1 MSSAPIMEESA
12 TPQEGLRARALRGGA
27 FIVIRQ
33 GVGMVL
39 SLATVLFV
47 TRVIG
52 PREYGFF
59 AAAFGITSFLYSLGT
74 WGVDVFLL
82 RKPEVPLRRDY
93 NQAFTLLATLGAS
106 FAAALISGRTIIA
119 GRLHLPNVAPLLI
132 ALALWLV
139 LSLLNLPGVVQLDRE
154 LRFKRVASNEL
165 LAQLAGCVVAISFA
179 YRGFGSWAPAM
190 GITVQAFALLILT
203 YVSVRYVPAL
213 EWNNGA
219 VRDMLSYGLSYS
231 SSIWVWQTRSL
242 VNPVIVGYF
251 AGAEAVGLV
260 ALGIRM
266 AEVLSFARSATW
278 RVAMAALAKISS
290 DRDKV
295 CRSIEEGMRLQAL
308 SVGLP
313 LAVFALV
320 APAVIPL
327 AFGPRWAPSLH
338 VFAFIALG
346 CLTNSMFNLH
356 SSVLY
361 LYRKNMSVT
370 VFHLVHVGIFAASAI
385 LFVWKFG
392 FIGYGYA
399 EVAAL
404 SSYLVIHE
412 QIVRAVNRPRYTG
425 AIMWFLI
432 TAIAIMSCL
441 GPGPLRAGAALLM
454 VLPFL
459 LHKER
464 AVLRSYGAI
473 LFPRGAV

>member
-1 MSSAPIMEESA
+1 MSSAQMIAESA
-12 TPQEGLRARALRGGA
+12 PQKEGLRAQALRGGA
-27 FIVIRQ
+27 FIVVRQ

-59 AAAFGITSFLYSLGT
+59 AAAFGIAGFLSSIGT

-82 RKPEVPLRRDY
+82 RKPEVPLRKDY
-93 NQAFTLLATLGAS
+93 NQAFTLLLTLGAM
-106 FAAALISGRTIIA
+106 FAALLIFGRGIIA
-119 GRLHLPNVAPLLI
+119 GRLHLAKVGPLLI
-132 ALALWLV
+132 VLAVWV
-139 LSLLNLPGVVQLDRE
+139 LLNLLNLPGVVQLDRE

-165 LAQLAGCVVAISFA
+165 IAQLAGCIVAITSAF
-179 YRGFGSWAPAM
+179 RGLGAWAPAM
-190 GITVQAFALLILT
+190 GITVQAFALLVLT
-203 YVSVRYVPAL
+203 YVSVRYAPAIA
-213 EWNNGA
+213 WDTRA
-219 VRDMLSYGLSYS
+219 VREMLSYGLSYS
-231 SSIWVWQTRSL
+231 SSIWVWQMRSL
-242 VNPVIVGYF
+242 VNPIVVGYF

-266 AEVLSFARSATW
+266 AEVLSFAKSATW
-278 RVAMAALAKISS
+278 RVAMAAFAKISS

-313 LAVFALV
+313 LAGFALL
-320 APAVIPL
+320 APVVIPL
-327 AFGPRWAPSLH
+327 GFGPKWAPSLH

-346 CLTNSMFNLH
+346 ALTNSMFNLH

-361 LYRKNMSVT
+361 LYRKNISVT
-370 VFHLVHVGIFAASAI
+370 LFHLVHVAIFATAAA
-385 LFVWKFG
+385 LFVCKFG

-404 SSYLVIHE
+404 CSYVVIHE
-412 QIVRAVNRPRYTG
+412 QIVRVVNRPRYAG
-425 AIMWFLI
+425 ASMWFLI
-432 TAIAIMSCL
+432 TAMAILSCL
-441 GPGPLRAGAALLM
+441 GPAPLRIGAALMML
-454 VLPFL
+454 LPFL

-464 AVLRSYGAI
+464 AVLRNYGAI
-473 LFPRGAV
+473 LLSRGAA